1 MKDRSSNSYQRRR
14 PSSKSRETSSEA
26 GTGRLG
32 QVTGLLKQVLTWR
45 EAADTVLSRYFR
57 ENRALGARDRS
68 QVADAIFDVL
78 RHLRRYRHDAQSW
91 PGNHEQALAIRGLY
105 NSLDEASRLLVLDA
119 DQQAWANHGASIDQ
133 ASLAF
138 GLRYSL
144 PDWIEQTVR
153 TLPEPQSYAAALLK
167 GASVDLR
174 VNTLKGTRDD
184 VLAQIQRQLEGSG
197 FEAHAMT
204 YSPDGIRLT
213 GHPPINRWELFEQGV
228 IEVQDE
234 GSQLLAHL
242 VAPKRGEMVIDF
254 CAGAGGKTLA
264 LGALMRST
272 GRLYAFDVSAA
283 RLARAKPRFARS
295 GLSNVHPVVIRNERD
310 DRVARLAG
318 KAHRVLVDA
327 PCTGLG
333 TLRRNPDLKW
343 RQTPASLARLCQEQ
357 ANILT
362 QAAKC
367 VRPGGR
373 LVYATC
379 SFLPEENEQQIERF
393 LENHP
398 DFALLNATDCLGSD
412 LKKGSDAAQ
421 DDGVERTST
430 KHNPIERS
438 DMLRLRPDWHGTD
451 GFFAAVL
458 QRAAQVVEQTTP
470 QETSDETRKETPKVK
485 PEVTPEVEPEV
496 TSEVKPE
503 GKP

>member
-1 MKDRSSNSYQRRR
+1 MKDRQSKSHQRRQ
-14 PSSKSRETSSEA
+14 PSRASNRQVRGKPAFA
-26 GTGRLG
+26 GTGAGTTRVG
-32 QVTGLLKQVLTWR
+32 QVTELLKVVLTWR
-45 EAADTVLSRYFR
+45 EPADVVLSKYFR
-57 ENRALGARDRS
+57 DNRSLGARDRS
-68 QVADAIFDVL
+68 QVADAVFDVL

-91 PGNHEQALAIRGLY
+91 PGSLEQALAVRGLY
-105 NSLDEASRLLVLDA
+105 HTLDATNRALALDA
-119 DQQAWANHGASIDQ
+119 DEMAWAEHGDQIDQ

-138 GLRYSL
+138 GLRYSQPL
-144 PDWIEQTVR
+144 WIEQALQA
-153 TLPEPQSYAAALLK
+153 LPEPESYAQALLQ
-167 GASVDLR
+167 GAPLDVR
-174 VNTLKGTRDD
+174 VNTLKGNRDD
-184 VLAQIQRQLEGSG
+184 VLLQIQAQLEGSG
-197 FEAHAMT
+197 FEAQASSL
-204 YSPDGIRLT
+204 SPEGIRLT
-213 GHPPINRWELFEQGV
+213 GHPPINRWALFEKGV

-283 RLARAKPRFARS
+283 RLARAKPRLARS

-310 DRVARLAG
+310 DRVARLSG

-343 RQTPASLARLCQEQ
+343 RQTPASLARLCEQ
-357 ANILT
+357 QASILM

-379 SFLPEENEQQIERF
+379 SFLAEENEHQIERF

-398 DFALLNATDCLGSD
+398 DYSLINATECLHSD
-412 LKKGSDAAQ
+412 LTRGLDSM
-421 DDGVERTST
+421 E
-430 KHNPIERS
+430 
-438 DMLRLRPDWHGTD
+438 MLRLRPDWHNTD

-458 QRAAQVVEQTTP
+458 QKAEKPKADEP
-470 QETSDETRKETPKVK
+470 QAEDQKAEDQKAEDQ
-485 PEVTPEVEPEV
+485 EAE
-496 TSEVKPE
+496 
-503 GKP
+503 